1 MEAITKINSNIKLE
15 QEIRILMNNKE
26 VLDAA
31 EEIIADQLAVLNRFS
46 KFCHKP
52 AEIGRRF
59 GMSGAGMRMRDT
71 PTTSTVAST
80 TSTVAGGW
88 CRTWCG
94 RRLVGSS
101 CSTSSM
107 GEFEESKDGDGIE
120 SVSHSREEVVRLVR
134 T

>member
-59 GMSGAGMRMRDT
+59 WMSGADLN
-71 PTTSTVAST
+71 SFLKDQKVIYKC
-80 TSTVAGGW
+80 GGVW
-88 CRTWCG
+88 TIAAKYAHEGYTDYFYSCKYDKHGR
-94 RRLVGSS
+94 RRLVP
-101 CSTSSM
+101 
-107 GEFEESKDGDGIE
+107 
-120 SVSHSREEVVRLVR
+120 HLVWTEAGR
-134 T
+134 QFVLDVIYGRI